1 MHNTLA
7 VLTKQTMAENLVG
20 GRTRES
26 RDNSQL
32 ILGLYRLEDPTGII
46 TVPTRANSPENL
58 KLLLS
63 QLSDGIVVA
72 SKSFYDARPID
83 AIATELAQKY
93 DGSGGCSLANCDQ
106 YRSVEF
112 ATKSKE
118 QILAEYF
125 E

>member
-1 MHNTLA
+1 
-7 VLTKQTMAENLVG
+7 MADNYIG

-26 RDNSQL
+26 DENDQL
-32 ILGLYRLEDPTGII
+32 ILGLYKLENPLGIVTI
-46 TVPTRANSPENL
+46 PKRTNSPRNL
-58 KLLLS
+58 QILLD

-72 SKSFYDARPID
+72 SKSFYDKRPID
-83 AIATELAQKY
+83 TIAEELAKIY
-93 DGSGGCSLANCDQ
+93 DGSGGDSLASGDQ

-125 E
+125 K